1 MSQSTGM
8 VKENRE
14 RRFAHQVRSRTAAKR
29 FTEKGQHDSRVEIII
44 PTVDLS
50 PARSSPEPA
59 QTNQEKEPKKGINPS
74 IAAEREGRRELHRL
88 EEKKQAGKRGDAT
101 NVEGKDAKE
110 LARDAC
116 GN

>member
-50 PARSSPEPA
+50 PARPSPEPA
-59 QTNQEKEPKKGINPS
+59 QTNQEKKSRKKES
-74 IAAEREGRRELHRL
+74 IRQLQRRGREGENCTDSKRRNKL
-88 EEKKQAGKRGDAT
+88 EKEEMPPTWRGRMLK
-101 NVEGKDAKE
+101 N
-110 LARDAC
+110 
-116 GN
+116 